1 MAKIRIIWVKS
12 GIGYAQDQKKTLRAL
27 GLHRLNQSVV
37 HEDSPVLRG
46 QINKVR
52 HLIHIEEAN
61 S

>member
-27 GLHRLNQSVV
+27 GLHKLNQSVL

-52 HLIHIEEAN
+52 HLIKIEEAN

>member
-12 GIGYAQDQKKTLRAL
+12 GIGYAEDQKRTLRAL
-27 GLHRLNQSVV
+27 GLHKLNQGVV
-37 HEDSPVLRG
+37 HDDSAVLRG

-52 HLIHIEEAN
+52 HLIKIEEAN

>member
-37 HEDSPVLRG
+37 HDDSAVLRG

-52 HLIHIEEAN
+52 HLIKIEEAN